1 MREGLRS
8 VARPDAAEVVA
19 RELLRLARGRD

>member
-8 VARPDAAEVVA
+8 VARPDAAAVVA
-19 RELLRLARGRD
+19 HELLRLARGRE